1 MKIAAKEIEETK
13 YWIILCE
20 RAVSYPF
27 EESLNQMIN
36 ELGLIVY
43 KIISTS
49 KSR

>member
-20 RAVSYPF
+20 KAPSYPF
-27 EESLNQMIN
+27 DEKLNSMIK

-43 KIISTS
+43 KIISTC
-49 KSR
+49 KTR